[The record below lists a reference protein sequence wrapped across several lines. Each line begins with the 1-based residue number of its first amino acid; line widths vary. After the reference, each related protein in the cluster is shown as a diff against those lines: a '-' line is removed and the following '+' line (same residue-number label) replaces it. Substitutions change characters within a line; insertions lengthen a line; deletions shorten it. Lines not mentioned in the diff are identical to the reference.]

1 MPLREAAKY
10 ASTSALFNGNKLFL
24 PLVVFDCVEELY
36 RTGQPESFI
45 L

>member
-1 MPLREAAKY
+1 MPLREVAKY
-10 ASTSALFNGNKLFL
+10 ASTSALFNGHELRL

-36 RTGQPESFI
+36 RTGTEFFI